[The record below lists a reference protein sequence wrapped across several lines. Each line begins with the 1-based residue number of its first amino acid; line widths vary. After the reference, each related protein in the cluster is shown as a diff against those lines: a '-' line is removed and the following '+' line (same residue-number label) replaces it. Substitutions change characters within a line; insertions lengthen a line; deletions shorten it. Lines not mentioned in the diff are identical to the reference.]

1 MILGPVC
8 ICGLGGDCRCQLR
21 ITLLSEKKS
30 TEMPVVLWT
39 RDRLYFSVTRTI
51 GSHACLIPSHYY
63 QIPVINFSDSKWQ
76 PTSSA
81 GSYSPDKNT
90 LFGNHM
96 PLNKIAFHII
106 DFLKRL
112 EKFQL
117 ATSIGSLP
125 LCMENSHW
133 GGRENAQ
140 RTISFLKCLH
150 NEKRISACE
159 LN

>member
-1 MILGPVC
+1 
-8 ICGLGGDCRCQLR
+8 
-21 ITLLSEKKS
+21 
-30 TEMPVVLWT
+30 MPVVLWT
-39 RDRLYFSVTRTI
+39 SDRLHFSMSRTI
-51 GSHACLIPSHYY
+51 GSHACLIPSRYY
-63 QIPVINFSDSKWQ
+63 QIPDINFSDLKWQ

-81 GSYSPDKNT
+81 GSYSPDKNA

-117 ATSIGSLP
+117 ATSSAS
-125 LCMENSHW
+125 MENSHW

-140 RTISFLKCLH
+140 KTISFLKCLH
-150 NEKRISACE
+150 NEISAHE